1 MQTRAP
7 ALLLPVLLGALSGLT
22 AGIVTAGSPPAPAA
36 AADPCADARAIDGW
50 CKEQEVGFVAN
61 VAIHSRLLWD
71 AMDAHGHLLDLSTF
85 TCPTCR
91 KAIDEEGFCEQ
102 HRTGF
107 VKKMAYFSRLTYEM
121 ARGERI
127 DPATLR
133 CHECR
138 RHAETTGWCD
148 KHRLG
153 MIGNVVIRDH
163 AAWDRADAAVQILRR
178 AVDMLPHCEWCAIAM
193 VTDTKCPI
201 DKTQWRGGQPVR

>member
-1 MQTRAP
+1 MRTRRRFV
-7 ALLLPVLLGALSGLT
+7 ALFAATLLGAV
-22 AGIVTAGSPPAPAA
+22 APAPAEPA
-36 AADPCADARAIDGW
+36 CTCPQARLTDGW
-50 CKEQEVGFVAN
+50 CDVHHVGYVAM
-61 VAIHSRLLWD
+61 VRIPSSLLYD
-71 AMDAHGHLLDLSTF
+71 TLDAHGHLLDLSTF

-127 DPATLR
+127 DPAKVH
-133 CHECR
+133 CSECR
-138 RHAETTGWCD
+138 RNAETTGWCAR
-148 KHRLG
+148 HRTG
-153 MIGNVVIRDH
+153 MIGHVAIRDR
-163 AAWDRADAAVQILRR
+163 AAWERADAAVRILRR

-201 DKTQWRGGQPVR
+201 DKTEWRGGQPVR